1 MYNKYILVL
10 CVQCIMYSV
19 HTRSELESMNPEII
33 KHGTKT
39 KLGREQE
46 PKNLSE

>member
-1 MYNKYILVL
+1 MYNEYILV
-10 CVQCIMYSV
+10 YSV

-39 KLGREQE
+39 KLGRTKE
-46 PKNLSE
+46 PFGIV